1 MEKAKCIE
9 MKVHNEKIQESTTS
23 KTIVLPLNLENSSS
37 NIDDSKMDLSER
49 VCQFFQRGRCGLE
62 NCEFKHEKPAKSS
75 DMKNPGKEN
84 DDNEIIRDEIKDDSK
99 SSKRQNEGSTSKSNA
114 TKHKKV
120 KYDSNDS
127 KEDAKVN
134 SGVEINKAVNPLKQ
148 YQKLL
153 QIQRNHAELKRQQ
166 QAEQQS
172 SLDEYTAMPSTNIDS
187 TIMENLSRNNETE
200 IQNGAHQDRKKELNN
215 HGHNNMVEKK
225 TEESNSSER
234 KHKSNPHFQD
244 KCEFCEEIFTKSYQ
258 VKKYHIY
265 SCHFKNEIDN
275 ELDWKCAE
283 TVCPIENCKY
293 IPKYK
298 GSAKHYLLRHF
309 IGARHGILDKHIEKK
324 RKSMSKNSNT
334 SNIDFSKKDTTDE
347 SIDDSKNTEHANE
360 ENISK
365 SNVEKELKV
374 QRKKG
379 TDQDKNHMIITKVED
394 VIMDNGG
401 NDTHKKVDA
410 TKMKLPSLP
419 EFVSLRN
426 GNSDPC
432 LEKISKIYTN
442 VGKLIDGLQQFV
454 DNRESKEYR
463 YFDEMFTQ
471 NLVALDDLRVEG
483 RNDEEK
489 LRSFRKV
496 LIKSINHY
504 LNILETKASDKE
516 KMDTNKDKD
525 PAKEIDDFVNDIE
538 VKFRNIQ
545 EKSILSR
552 IKNTQANEDPNGK
565 SEIKTSNLKPFKC
578 ELCRKAPYSKF
589 SALQQ
594 HKKKVHGIFL
604 RSKNL
609 AINDSIMESIEA
621 PSSLENQDKSSGS
634 ELADTPV
641 EKILKEF
648 NHKKQNFSYR
658 GSNLI
663 ENEGKFNGSDLLE
676 DQDKILGSKLVF
688 PSIEKTP
695 DEFIP
700 KKPLQISIK
709 PIESMMNKKISDKDE
724 NQMEIKKCLMCEET
738 FSGVGDT
745 LKKSWFKHLSNKK
758 HFRKEFQ
765 SEIHYRLENAPLKC
779 QECDFTNP
787 SELGIHIVREH
798 GNAILQNLYD
808 SEIESVTYSFTMNDK
823 ETTKDSINV
832 QKNYQED
839 HISKT
844 DKLLEDQY
852 DVKGVMATQNEILDS
867 DNDSQRKMQVKTGS
881 LENQEEKLGENDVV
895 IIKKE
900 VNKLTTTKI
909 KIKINHDHNEENR
922 VIHIAKPPY
931 HVTLY
936 DVKEYLEKKPFFKV
950 LKGRKLEYHAKYRE
964 SDGTTCLEEIEHD
977 NLFLPNINE
986 EIYMECW
993 SVA

>member
-9 MKVHNEKIQESTTS
+9 MKVHNEIIQESTIP
-23 KTIVLPLNLENSSS
+23 KIIALPLKLENSDS
-37 NIDDSKMDLSER
+37 NSDDTKMDLSER
-49 VCQFFQRGRCGLE
+49 VCHFFQRGGCRLE
-62 NCEFKHEKPAKSS
+62 NCEFKHEKPEKSL
-75 DMKNPGKEN
+75 DMNNQEKEN
-84 DDNEIIRDEIKDDSK
+84 DDNETIKHEIKDNSK
-99 SSKRQNEGSTSKSNA
+99 SSKRQNEESTSKSNA

-120 KYDSNDS
+120 KYDSNES
-127 KEDAKVN
+127 KVDDKVN
-134 SGVEINKAVNPLKQ
+134 SGVEINKAAEQ
-148 YQKLL
+148 YQKII
-153 QIQRNHAELKRQQ
+153 QIQRNH
-166 QAEQQS
+166 
-172 SLDEYTAMPSTNIDS
+172 D
-187 TIMENLSRNNETE
+187 
-200 IQNGAHQDRKKELNN
+200 LNN
-215 HGHNNMVEKK
+215 Y
-225 TEESNSSER
+225 S
-234 KHKSNPHFQD
+234 HKSVQHFHD
-244 KCEFCEEIFTKSYQ
+244 KCEFCEKIFL
-258 VKKYHIY
+258 KKDNQKKRHHIY
-265 SCHFKNEIDN
+265 SCHFKTEIDN
-275 ELDWKCAE
+275 EIDWKSAD
-283 TVCPIENCKY
+283 TVCPIKDCKY
-293 IPKYK
+293 IGKIKKNTKYDLI
-298 GSAKHYLLRHF
+298 KHY
-309 IGARHGILDKHIEKK
+309 IGATHGMLDKYIEKK
-324 RKSMSKNSNT
+324 LKSMSKNSNT

-347 SIDDSKNTEHANE
+347 SIDDSKNTKHANE

-365 SNVEKELKV
+365 SNVEEELKV
-374 QRKKG
+374 QRKKE
-379 TDQDKNHMIITKVED
+379 TH
-394 VIMDNGG
+394 VIMDSDGT
-401 NDTHKKVDA
+401 DTHKKEDA
-410 TKMKLPSLP
+410 TKMPTLLPSLP
-419 EFVSLRN
+419 ECVSLRN
-426 GNSDPC
+426 GDSDPC
-432 LEKISKIYTN
+432 LEKISKIYTS
-442 VGKLIDGLQQFV
+442 VGKLIDGLQHFKGKR
-454 DNRESKEYR
+454 DSKEYR

-483 RNDEEK
+483 QNDEEK

-538 VKFRNIQ
+538 MKFRNIQ

-578 ELCRKAPYSKF
+578 ELCKKAPYSKF

-594 HKKKVHGIFL
+594 HKKKVHGIL
-604 RSKNL
+604 LQSKNL

-621 PSSLENQDKSSGS
+621 PSSLDNQDKSSGY
-634 ELADTPV
+634 ELADPPV
-641 EKILKEF
+641 EKIPKVF
-648 NHKKQNFSYR
+648 NHKSHNFSNKA
-658 GSNLI
+658 SDLI

-695 DEFIP
+695 EEFIP

-709 PIESMMNKKISDKDE
+709 PIESMMNKKISNKEE
-724 NQMEIKKCLMCEET
+724 NKMEIKKCLMCEET

-779 QECDFTNP
+779 QECDFTNL

-808 SEIESVTYSFTMNDK
+808 SEIESVTYSFTMNDN

-852 DVKGVMATQNEILDS
+852 DVKKVMATQNEILDS
-867 DNDSQRKMQVKTGS
+867 KNDCQRKMQVRTGS
-881 LENQEEKLGENDVV
+881 LDNQEEKLGENDVL

-909 KIKINHDHNEENR
+909 KIKINHDHNEEHR
-922 VIHIAKPPY
+922 VIYIAKPPY

-950 LKGRKLEYHAKYRE
+950 LKGRKLEFHAKYKE

-977 NLFLPNINE
+977 NLFLPNING
-986 EIYMECW
+986 EIYIECW